1 MHRRLPNYATK
12 ECPMNPRILSISV
25 AAVSMSLFFGCKK
38 KSSEPAPATAADVS
52 SSANAADQIVVTQR
66 TAVTTDADAKSKQLA
81 LVQPGEVM
89 TFLGDSTDSP
99 AGKNEQF
106 YKVKLSDGTEG
117 WARNYGLILGQA
129 GAILV
134 EAPIYQRPTT
144 LAPTRQKLRIGQL
157 VGVQGTQDNFVRVAA
172 SKWQAGWID
181 KSALSND
188 GNDILAAAL
197 AGAAIGKK
205 TGKEALVAQLAAL
218 SGKSSAVATA
228 LQAKLDSLNGAGA
241 TPAPEA
247 PMESTMV
254 VPQ

>member
-1 MHRRLPNYATK
+1 MT
-12 ECPMNPRILSISV
+12 PRVLSISV
-25 AAVSMSLFFGCKK
+25 AALSMSLFFGCKK
-38 KSSEPAPATAADVS
+38 KSADPAPATAADVVANS
-52 SSANAADQIVVTQR
+52 DNAADQIVVTQR

-89 TFLGDSTDSP
+89 TFLGDSTESP
-99 AGKNEQF
+99 TGKNEQF

-134 EAPIYQRPTT
+134 EVPIYQRPTT

-172 SKWQAGWID
+172 SKWQSGWID

-197 AGAAIGKK
+197 SGAAIGKK
-205 TGKEALVAQLAAL
+205 TGKDALVAQLAAL
-218 SGKSSAVATA
+218 AGKSSAVATA
-228 LQAKLDSLNGAGA
+228 LQAKLDSLNGSGS

-247 PMESTMV
+247 PMDTTQV

>member
-1 MHRRLPNYATK
+1 MTSRVLPISVAV
-12 ECPMNPRILSISV
+12 LSIS
-25 AAVSMSLFFGCKK
+25 MFLGCKK
-38 KSSEPAPATAADVS
+38 KSADPAPATAADVVANS
-52 SSANAADQIVVTQR
+52 ENAADQIVVTQR
-66 TAVTTDADAKSKQLA
+66 TAVTVDADAKSKQLA

-89 TFLGDSTDSP
+89 TFLGDSTESP
-99 AGKNEQF
+99 ISKNEML
-106 YKVKLSDGTEG
+106 YKVRLSDGTEG

-134 EAPIYQRPTT
+134 EVPIYQRPTT

-172 SKWQAGWID
+172 SKWQSGWID

-197 AGAAIGKK
+197 AGAALAGAAIGKK
-205 TGKEALVAQLAAL
+205 TGKDALVAQLAAL
-218 SGKSSAVATA
+218 AGKSSAVATA
-228 LQAKLDSLNGAGA
+228 LQAKLDSLNAAGA
-241 TPAPEA
+241 A
-247 PMESTMV
+247 PMPEMPAETTMV